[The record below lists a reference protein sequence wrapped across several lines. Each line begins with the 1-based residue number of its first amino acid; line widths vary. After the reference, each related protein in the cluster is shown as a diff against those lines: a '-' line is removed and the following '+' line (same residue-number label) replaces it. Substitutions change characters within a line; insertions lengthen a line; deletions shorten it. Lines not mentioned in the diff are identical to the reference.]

1 MMPPPGR
8 CLFVVPMASIACVG
22 AAARSR
28 RPTRPFPPSFAASRR
43 HCVATAPPDFA
54 RPCWRCRPK
63 EAAVP
68 LPFHRPPGLNPQRRR
83 SGVVESTCAPAP
95 AIVRRRAPPPCSHS
109 PPHLCAGDFAQRKP
123 PRRCSFMPPPPASIP
138 GARPA
143 AWSHRL
149 ARSSSLSVVRRLAP
163 PLAAGVPAAPPNF
176 ASVCYVAVA
185 LRGDEMRECR
195 RGCGS
200 GDDSV
205 MPESSVR
212 LPSQPSSSPIREN
225 SSSGDSRPSSWTSAR
240 TCRASPTL
248 ALG

>member
-8 CLFVVPMASIACVG
+8 CLFVVPPASIACVG

-68 LPFHRPPGLNPQRRR
+68 LPFHRPPGLDPQRRR
-83 SGVVESTCAPAP
+83 SGVIKSTRFRPKEAPAP
-95 AIVRRRAPPPCSHS
+95 LLVHAPPGLDPRC
-109 PPHLCAGDFAQRKP
+109 PPSGVVASTSAFA
-123 PRRCSFMPPPPASIP
+123 
-138 GARPA
+138 
-143 AWSHRL
+143 L
-149 ARSSSLSVVRRLAP
+149 AVVRPP

-176 ASVCYVAVA
+176 APMCYVAVA

-205 MPESSVR
+205 MPKSFLR

-225 SSSGDSRPSSWTSAR
+225 SSSSGLRPSSWSSAR
-240 TCRASPTL
+240 AYSASPTL